1 LFSVQAKAKVRRQP
15 RLAMQRDCIMY
26 RSRSLQC
33 FASHR
38 IWKCMYTA
46 VSIELFLF
54 FFFFFFFV
62 VVAHAIMQPK
72 PSPRFRALTLSTR
85 VDRAIIQTTSMQV
98 STTH

>member
-1 LFSVQAKAKVRRQP
+1 VQAKAKVRRQP

-54 FFFFFFFV
+54 FFFFFV

-85 VDRAIIQTTSMQV
+85 VDRAIIQTTRIQV